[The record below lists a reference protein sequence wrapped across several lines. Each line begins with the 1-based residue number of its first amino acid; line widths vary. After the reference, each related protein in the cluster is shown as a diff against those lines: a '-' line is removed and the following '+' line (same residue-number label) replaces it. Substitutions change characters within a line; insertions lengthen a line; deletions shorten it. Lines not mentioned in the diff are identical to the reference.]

1 MGITFSIRHS
11 NSKHP
16 LNKMKAFIAA
26 VACLAILPAI
36 SSANTFV
43 QEREDTYPPTGNPL
57 ALFSYC
63 TSMSQ
68 GDDTNPF
75 ALPQCIIVSLVYG
88 QCCTALPCY
97 ADTGNA
103 GMCEMMHGMV
113 NQMLPG
119 LIAGVTNPSEVT

>member
-1 MGITFSIRHS
+1 MGITFSIKHS

-16 LNKMKAFIAA
+16 LDKMKAFIAP

-63 TSMSQ
+63 TSQ
-68 GDDTNPF
+68 GPDETNPF

-88 QCCTALPCY
+88 QCCTALPCH

-103 GMCEMMHGMV
+103 GMCEMMYGMV

-119 LIAGVTNPSEVT
+119 LIAGVAGSTK